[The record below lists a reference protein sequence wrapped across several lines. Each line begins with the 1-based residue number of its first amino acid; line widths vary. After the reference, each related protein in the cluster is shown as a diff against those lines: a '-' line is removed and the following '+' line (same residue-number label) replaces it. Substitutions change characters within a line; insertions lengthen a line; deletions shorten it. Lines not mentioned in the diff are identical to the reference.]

1 MIILFLQPID
11 IIEHQRS
18 EFSIQ
23 SLEYDVQ
30 PPNTDETKL
39 DQTVSIPKC
48 PVDITTLQ
56 EITAETQTKLEDPS
70 VLLDPDT
77 VYKILL
83 DWVTVLNKTFQQL
96 HILKYTQSAHTHS
109 EAVSGDPSETEAN
122 KVMNNANTT
131 QTVETNITPTE
142 DSYEYDGAE
151 KLGRFSEEKLVDHTK
166 GANMSVDGSKHA
178 IPGASILNDKDF
190 CYTKDPL
197 FLPADVFSNVSE
209 LAQACF
215 DIGCHGNI
223 LQYKDLQVTQNKDKV
238 ETLKDSKQF
247 KEYVSEVSDN
257 LTDKI
262 NIGTIEV
269 QGQSSEGAH
278 HSKGQGQYEQDSLLC
293 REQDNLPNSASKD
306 NCDTDVENENYTK
319 INESDLMCSDNKESV
334 SIVNQNVNTDMS
346 ESKLTDVNLIGAVDK
361 LNSTENKS
369 DLPCS
374 ENKVEVKDEGHCHS
388 NCNKEDHHSN
398 CHQGDEIIDEET
410 SFFVRCYFPYLSAI
424 KIRNKTKEHGK
435 NWFQTWSALV
445 SCLQGNTAFT
455 LCSRRPRQPR
465 LLET

>member
-1 MIILFLQPID
+1 M
-11 IIEHQRS
+11 EHQRS

-30 PPNTDETKL
+30 PPNADETKL
-39 DQTVSIPKC
+39 DETDPLPKC

-56 EITAETQTKLEDPS
+56 EITAETQNKLEDPS

-77 VYKILL
+77 VYEILL
-83 DWVTVLNKTFQQL
+83 DWVTVLNKTLQQL

-122 KVMNNANTT
+122 KIVNNAKTA
-131 QTVETNITPTE
+131 QTETNITPTE
-142 DSYEYDGAE
+142 NSYKYDGAE
-151 KLGRFSEEKLVDHTK
+151 KLGRFSEEKLVDHGK
-166 GANMSVDGSKHA
+166 GANRSVDSSKHT

-197 FLPADVFSNVSE
+197 FLPADVFSNVSQ

-223 LQYKDLQVTQNKDKV
+223 LQYKDLQVSQNNDK
-238 ETLKDSKQF
+238 EKPSKDSKVF
-247 KEYVSEVSDN
+247 NEYVSEVSDI
-257 LTDKI
+257 LTDRI

-269 QGQSSEGAH
+269 QGQSSEGAQ
-278 HSKGQGQYEQDSLLC
+278 HSKGQGCQYEQDSLLC
-293 REQDNLPNSASKD
+293 REQDSLPNSASKD
-306 NCDTDVENENYTK
+306 NCDSNVENENYAK
-319 INESDLMCSDNKESV
+319 LNESDLMCSDNKESV
-334 SIVNQNVNTDMS
+334 SISFINQNIDADMS
-346 ESKLTDVNLIGAVDK
+346 GNELTDTDLTGAAHK
-361 LNSTENKS
+361 LDITENKS

-374 ENKVEVKDEGHCHS
+374 ENRIEVKGEGHCHR
-388 NCNKEDHHSN
+388 NCN
-398 CHQGDEIIDEET
+398 QGDEIIDEET

-435 NWFQTWSALV
+435 NWYQTWCALV
-445 SCLQGNTAFT
+445 SCLQGM
-455 LCSRRPRQPR
+455 
-465 LLET
+465 LEILIFF